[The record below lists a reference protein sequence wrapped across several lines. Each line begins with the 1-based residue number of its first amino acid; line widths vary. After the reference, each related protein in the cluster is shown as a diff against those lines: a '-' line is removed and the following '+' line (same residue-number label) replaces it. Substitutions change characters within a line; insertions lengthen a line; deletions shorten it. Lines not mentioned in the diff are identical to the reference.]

1 MGADR
6 KAPNGIL
13 SVSRIRLAIRGSCVS
28 VSADQ
33 SVDLTSSV
41 VASSEYPEQIE
52 EEVDEV
58 EVELQ
63 GIEQC
68 DLL

>member
-6 KAPNGIL
+6 KSPEWHL
-13 SVSRIRLAIRGSCVS
+13 VRFRIMVAIRGSCVS

-58 EVELQ
+58 EIQRQ
-63 GIEQC
+63 GSHQRY
-68 DLL
+68 LL